1 MELQQLIE
9 NWTKE
14 MAELKVE
21 IQDYENKTGKSAIS
35 AEARLQAI
43 SEILADVK
51 LLNLPPVSNSLP
63 VDYLQKEMIKAIKEL
78 AKESTATD
86 KDTPDWM
93 ENDIKRGMQW
103 MHKKLTGNDC

>member
-1 MELQQLIE
+1 MELQQLIN

-21 IQDYENKTGKSAIS
+21 IQDYENETGKSAIS

-51 LLNLPPVSNSLP
+51 QLNLPPVSGLACKCGNQTFTHRHSNWIECTACNKIQI
-63 VDYLQKEMIKAIKEL
+63 LQA
-78 AKESTATD
+78 
-86 KDTPDWM
+86 
-93 ENDIKRGMQW
+93 
-103 MHKKLTGNDC
+103 